1 VGNQSYEIYAH
12 EFIGMQTMNI
22 HLELPHSLSK
32 PAWLGGIALD
42 GASRAHYW
50 VAIDRFTR

>member
-1 VGNQSYEIYAH
+1 
-12 EFIGMQTMNI
+12 MQTMNI

-32 PAWLGGIALD
+32 PVWLGGIALD

>member
-1 VGNQSYEIYAH
+1 V
-12 EFIGMQTMNI
+12 
-22 HLELPHSLSK
+22 
-32 PAWLGGIALD
+32 WLGGIALD